1 MRAEHKVCSICGKSL
16 DRCSVTVSPLLLRG
30 ALLLQT
36 VPFSSTTMSER
47 ESGLSSWQGGHKAP
61 GEALL
66 PWRV

>member
-1 MRAEHKVCSICGKSL
+1 M
-16 DRCSVTVSPLLLRG
+16 TVSPLLLRG
-30 ALLLQT
+30 ALLLQI
-36 VPFSSTTMSER
+36 VSFSSTMMSER